1 MPWVLGMQ
9 YEQGR
14 WSTFLHGIYRRQWAR
29 RQLNKEV
36 TECDP
41 CYKGT
46 RKSLGR
52 VIRRGEDCKSRP
64 QG

>member
-1 MPWVLGMQ
+1 MPWVLGMR

-14 WSTFLHGIYRRQWAR
+14 QSPFLHGIYGRQWAR

-36 TECDP
+36 TECDL
-41 CYKGT
+41 CYKGM

-52 VIRRGEDCKSRP
+52 RLSLGRR
-64 QG
+64 